1 MFRFC
6 GGEMI
11 REIKKTDLNNNFF
24 TLLTQLSGQLTS
36 YDSDILWN
44 EYTKNPNHITFVDEI
59 KEAGKPA
66 SILATSSVLIESK
79 FLHCG
84 SKVGHIEDVVVDK
97 DARGSGL
104 GQKIV
109 EHCIEYA
116 RKNGCYKVILDCSNK
131 NVPFYINCGMY
142 LSENCMRIDL

>member
-1 MFRFC
+1 V
-6 GGEMI
+6 I

-116 RKNGCYKVILDCSNK
+116 RKKGCYKVILDCSNK

>member
-1 MFRFC
+1 V
-6 GGEMI
+6 I

-84 SKVGHIEDVVVDK
+84 SKVCHIEDVVVDK

-116 RKNGCYKVILDCSNK
+116 RKKGCYKVILDCSNK

>member
-1 MFRFC
+1 
-6 GGEMI
+6 MI
-11 REIKKTDLNNNFF
+11 RELRKTDLNNSFF
-24 TLLTQLSGQLTS
+24 TLLAQLSGQLTS

-66 SILATSSVLIESK
+66 SILATSSILIESK

-84 SKVGHIEDVVVDK
+84 SKVAHIEDVVVDK

>member
-1 MFRFC
+1 
-6 GGEMI
+6 MI
-11 REIKKTDLNNNFF
+11 RELRKTDLNNSFF
-24 TLLTQLSGQLTS
+24 TLLAQLSGQLTS

-66 SILATSSVLIESK
+66 SIVATSSILIESK

-104 GQKIV
+104 GQKMV

-116 RKNGCYKVILDCSNK
+116 KEKGCYKVILDCSNK

-142 LSENCMRIDL
+142 LSENSMRIDL

>member
-1 MFRFC
+1 
-6 GGEMI
+6 MI
-11 REIKKTDLNNNFF
+11 REIRKTDLNNGFF
-24 TLLTQLSGQLTS
+24 SLLAQLSGEVTS
-36 YDSDILWN
+36 YDVDYLWG
-44 EYTKNPNHITFVDEI
+44 EYSKNSNHITFVDEV
-59 KEAGKPA
+59 KEASKP
-66 SILATSSVLIESK
+66 SRILATSSVIIENK

-97 DARGSGL
+97 DTRGSGL

-109 EHCIEYA
+109 EHCIDYA
-116 RKNGCYKVILDCSNK
+116 RDAGCYKVILDCSNK

>member
-1 MFRFC
+1 V
-6 GGEMI
+6 I
-11 REIKKTDLNNNFF
+11 REIKKTDLNNSFF
-24 TLLTQLSGQLTS
+24 TLLAQLSGQLTS

-66 SILATSSVLIESK
+66 SIVATSSILIESK

>member
-1 MFRFC
+1 
-6 GGEMI
+6 MI
-11 REIKKTDLNNNFF
+11 RQIKKTDLTDSFF
-24 TLLTQLSGQLTS
+24 SLLAQLSGEVAS
-36 YDSDILWN
+36 YDVDYLWG
-44 EYTKNPNHITFVDEI
+44 EYSKNSNHITFVDEV
-59 KEAGKPA
+59 KEAGKP
-66 SILATSSVLIESK
+66 SRILATSSVIIENK

-97 DARGSGL
+97 DTRGSGL

-109 EHCIEYA
+109 QHCIDYA
-116 RKNGCYKVILDCSNK
+116 RSAGCYKVILDCSNK

>member
-1 MFRFC
+1 
-6 GGEMI
+6 MI
-11 REIKKTDLNNNFF
+11 REIKKTDLNDNFF
-24 TLLTQLSGQLTS
+24 TLLAQLSGEVTL
-36 YDSDILWN
+36 YNRDMLWD

-66 SILATSSVLIESK
+66 KIIATSSVLIESK

-84 SKVGHIEDVVVDK
+84 SKVGHIEDVVVDRE
-97 DARGSGL
+97 ARSTGL

-109 EHCIEYA
+109 EHCIDYA
-116 RKNGCYKVILDCSNK
+116 RDAGCYKVILDCSNK

-142 LSENCMRIDL
+142 LSENSMRIDL

>member
-1 MFRFC
+1 
-6 GGEMI
+6 MI

>member
-1 MFRFC
+1 V
-6 GGEMI
+6 I
-11 REIKKTDLNNNFF
+11 REIKKTDLNNSFF
-24 TLLTQLSGQLTS
+24 TLLAQLSGQLTS

-66 SILATSSVLIESK
+66 SIVATSSILIESK

-97 DARGSGL
+97 EARGSGL

-109 EHCIEYA
+109 EYCIEYA
-116 RKNGCYKVILDCSNK
+116 KEKGCYKVILDCSNK

>member
-1 MFRFC
+1 
-6 GGEMI
+6 MI
-11 REIKKTDLNNNFF
+11 RKIKHSDLNNDYFS
-24 TLLTQLSGQLTS
+24 LLAQLSGEVTS
-36 YDSDILWN
+36 YDVDYLWGQ
-44 EYTKNPNHITFVDEI
+44 YSKNSNHITFVDEV
-59 KEAGKPA
+59 KEAGK
-66 SILATSSVLIESK
+66 SSCILATSSVIIENK

-97 DARGSGL
+97 DTRGSGL

-109 EHCIEYA
+109 EHCIDYA
-116 RKNGCYKVILDCSNK
+116 REAGCYKVILDCSNK

>member
-1 MFRFC
+1 
-6 GGEMI
+6 MI
-11 REIKKTDLNNNFF
+11 REIRKTDLSNGFF
-24 TLLTQLSGQLTS
+24 SLLAQLSGEVTS
-36 YDSDILWN
+36 YDIDYLWN
-44 EYTKNPNHITFVDEI
+44 EYTKHSNQITFVDEV

-66 SILATSSVLIESK
+66 SIMATSSVLIESK

-84 SKVGHIEDVVVDK
+84 SKVGHIEDVVVCK
-97 DARGSGL
+97 ESRGTGL

-109 EHCIEYA
+109 QLCIDYA
-116 RKNGCYKVILDCSNK
+116 REAGCYKVILDCSNK

>member
-1 MFRFC
+1 V
-6 GGEMI
+6 I

>member
-1 MFRFC
+1 
-6 GGEMI
+6 MI
-11 REIKKTDLNNNFF
+11 REIKKTDLNNSFF
-24 TLLTQLSGQLTS
+24 TLLAQLSGQLTS
-36 YDSDILWN
+36 YDPDILWN
-44 EYTKNPNHITFVDEI
+44 EYTKNSNHITFVDEI

-66 SILATSSVLIESK
+66 SIVATSSILIESK

>member
-1 MFRFC
+1 
-6 GGEMI
+6 MI
-11 REIKKTDLNNNFF
+11 REIKKTDLNNSFF
-24 TLLTQLSGQLTS
+24 TLLAQLSGQLTS

-66 SILATSSVLIESK
+66 SIVATSSVLIESK

>member
-1 MFRFC
+1 
-6 GGEMI
+6 MI
-11 REIKKTDLNNNFF
+11 RQIKKTDLDNSFF
-24 TLLTQLSGQLTS
+24 SLLAQLSGEVTL
-36 YDSDILWN
+36 YNRDMLWN
-44 EYTKNPNHITFVDEI
+44 EYVKNPNYITFVDEI

-66 SILATSSVLIESK
+66 SIVATSSILIESK

-97 DARGSGL
+97 NARGSGL

>member
-1 MFRFC
+1 
-6 GGEMI
+6 MI
-11 REIKKTDLNNNFF
+11 REIKKTDLNNSFF
-24 TLLTQLSGQLTS
+24 TLLAQLSGQLTS

-66 SILATSSVLIESK
+66 SIVATSSILIESK

>member
-1 MFRFC
+1 
-6 GGEMI
+6 MI
-11 REIKKTDLNNNFF
+11 RELRKTDLNNSFF
-24 TLLTQLSGQLTS
+24 TLLAQLSGQLTS

-66 SILATSSVLIESK
+66 SIVATSSILIESK

>member
-1 MFRFC
+1 
-6 GGEMI
+6 MI
-11 REIKKTDLNNNFF
+11 REIKKTDLNNPLF
-24 TLLTQLSGQLTS
+24 TLLAQLSGRLTS

-44 EYTKNPNHITFVDEI
+44 EYTKNPNQITFVDEV

-66 SILATSSVLIESK
+66 RILATSSVIIENK

-84 SKVGHIEDVVVDK
+84 SRVGHIEDVVVDK
-97 DARGSGL
+97 DTRGSGL

-109 EHCIEYA
+109 QHCIDYA
-116 RKNGCYKVILDCSNK
+116 RDAGCYKVILNCSNK

-142 LSENCMRIDL
+142 LSENSMRIDL

>member
-1 MFRFC
+1 
-6 GGEMI
+6 MI
-11 REIKKTDLNNNFF
+11 REIKKTDLNNSFF
-24 TLLTQLSGQLTS
+24 TLLAQLSGQLIS

-66 SILATSSVLIESK
+66 SIVATSSILIESK

>member
-1 MFRFC
+1 
-6 GGEMI
+6 MI
-11 REIKKTDLNNNFF
+11 RKIKHSDLNNDYFS
-24 TLLTQLSGQLTS
+24 LLAQLSGEVTS
-36 YDSDILWN
+36 YDIDYLWN
-44 EYTKNPNHITFVDEI
+44 EYTKHSNQITFVDEV

-66 SILATSSVLIESK
+66 RILATSSVIIENK

-84 SKVGHIEDVVVDK
+84 SRVGHIEDVVVDK
-97 DARGSGL
+97 DTRGSGL

-109 EHCIEYA
+109 QHCIDYA
-116 RKNGCYKVILDCSNK
+116 RDAGCYKVILDCSNK

>member
-1 MFRFC
+1 
-6 GGEMI
+6 MI
-11 REIKKTDLNNNFF
+11 REIRKTDLSNGFF
-24 TLLTQLSGQLTS
+24 SLLAQLSGEVTS
-36 YDSDILWN
+36 YDIDYLWN
-44 EYTKNPNHITFVDEI
+44 EYTKHSNQITFVDEV

-66 SILATSSVLIESK
+66 RILATSSVIIESK

-97 DARGSGL
+97 NTRGSGL

-109 EHCIEYA
+109 QHCIDYA
-116 RKNGCYKVILDCSNK
+116 RNAGCYKVILDCSNK